1 MSTTLVAIFSQLRP
15 ISPASRRR
23 RLPSP
28 RPCLMLILS
37 ISSRCLPPQVWAGCP
52 QLPAALHLGERLGD
66 SAWPSYH
73 LLVSTKAA
81 ARLPV
86 GPAAASSLPP
96 PGFLQDRPAFAFML
110 CSGTSPPPS
119 PGLVPTP
126 RHLFRPVVSMLGNF
140 SFSFHLPFVL
150 IRLSAAQ
157 FSNFLL
163 TSFTSILFCAGYQS
177 LSCKMAG

>member
-1 MSTTLVAIFSQLRP
+1 MGPPSLGRPEPHHRHWATPEPLMSTTLVAIFSQLRP

-96 PGFLQDRPAFAFML
+96 PGFLKDRPGL
-110 CSGTSPPPS
+110 C
-119 PGLVPTP
+119 L
-126 RHLFRPVVSMLGNF
+126 HAL
-140 SFSFHLPFVL
+140 
-150 IRLSAAQ
+150 Q
-157 FSNFLL
+157 WDL
-163 TSFTSILFCAGYQS
+163 TSSFTWTRPYASSFL
-177 LSCKMAG
+177 